1 MIISTKIGQTSFV
14 NENGTRVSATVL
26 DYNSCTVVGNR
37 TIDRDG
43 YLANI
48 IGFLKPKK
56 LNKPQLKEFNKSNL
70 ELIKLINKELKFPVV
85 IKPIN
90 EGSSVN
96 VFICSKSN
104 IIKKLKKA
112 YLPMWVTFK
121 CASCTADT
129 ELRQF

>member
-48 IGFLKPKK
+48 IGCLLYTSPS
-56 LNKPQLKEFNKSNL
+56 PRDAQLSRM
-70 ELIKLINKELKFPVV
+70 P
-85 IKPIN
+85 
-90 EGSSVN
+90 SS
-96 VFICSKSN
+96 
-104 IIKKLKKA
+104 A
-112 YLPMWVTFK
+112 
-121 CASCTADT
+121 
-129 ELRQF
+129 